1 MSQEN
6 VDLVKAVHP
15 PSGTKL
21 SDLFSEGADESGL
34 APLAALLTRDFEV
47 VAGDGKGGG
56 IWVEARGFD
65 GLLQTWRD
73 WLEPWDEYATTVEQ
87 FVDVDDTTVLVLV
100 RDRGRPRGSDAE
112 LELMAGSVWTLRNG
126 KIARIEF
133 HTSRESAFEAAGLR
147 E

>member
-1 MSQEN
+1 MSREN
-6 VDLVKAVHP
+6 VDIVKAVHP

-21 SDLFSEGADESGL
+21 SDLFSEGSDGPGL
-34 APLAALLTRDFEV
+34 DALAALLTSDFEV
-47 VAGDGKGGG
+47 VAGVHGG

-73 WLEPWDEYATTVEQ
+73 WLEPWDEYSTTVER
-87 FVDVDDTTVLVLV
+87 FVDVDEDKVLVLV
-100 RDRGRPRGSDAE
+100 RDHGRPRGSKSRVE
-112 LELMAGSVWTLRNG
+112 LAGGSVWTLRGG

-133 HTSRESAFEAAGLR
+133 HATRESALEAAGLT